1 MTIDNA
7 SRGSSGI
14 DRRSALKKAAI
25 AGTVAWTAPMI
36 LSETAHAVDL
46 VGACTAKCAPNPT
59 INVSPSTAL
68 ICNTNGAKWAQL
80 TFSVAGIVCPCA
92 AGGAGSSFLG
102 ANVSPQP
109 AEVKSVLYNA
119 QTNVGAVVIGGSGQG
134 ALGNGT
140 YQAAIN
146 FCVQCNDRSNPPDV
160 ISRRCTTLVQFTFQ
174 PANGPC
180 SQAANVGT
188 ATLQGTTCLAPECAI
203 CPPPV

>member
-25 AGTVAWTAPMI
+25 AGTVAWTAPAI

-59 INVSPSTAL
+59 ISVSPTTGL
-68 ICNTNGAKWAQL
+68 VCNTNGAKWAQL
-80 TFSVAGIVCPCA
+80 TFSVSGIVCPCG
-92 AGGAGSSFLG
+92 AGGAASSFLG
-102 ANVSPQP
+102 ANVTPNP
-109 AEVKSVLYNA
+109 AEVKSIQYNA
-119 QTNVGAVVIGGSGQG
+119 QTNIGTVIIGGSGQG

-146 FCVQCNDRSNPPDV
+146 FCVQCNDRSNPPDI
-160 ISRRCTTLVQFTFQ
+160 ISRRCTTVVQFTFQ
-174 PANGPC
+174 PADGPC
-180 SQAANVGT
+180 SQAANVGA
-188 ATLQGTTCLAPECAI
+188 ATLQGTVCVAPECAI
-203 CPPPV
+203 CPSL